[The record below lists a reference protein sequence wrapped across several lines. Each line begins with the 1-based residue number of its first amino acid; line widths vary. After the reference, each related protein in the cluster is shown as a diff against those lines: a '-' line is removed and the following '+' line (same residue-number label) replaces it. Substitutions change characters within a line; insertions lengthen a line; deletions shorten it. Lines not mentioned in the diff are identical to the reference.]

1 MQTKTILKTLGF
13 FIGWVVSLLI
23 LPMGLRLMSQPNT
36 IYTVLGIIITLALT
50 ASTFI
55 LAGKC
60 GWYASDLIS
69 EYRDSKKV
77 KQNKQ
82 E

>member
-1 MQTKTILKTLGF
+1 MKTKTILKTLGF
-13 FIGWVVSLLI
+13 FIGWVTSLLI
-23 LPMGLRLMSQPNT
+23 LPIGLRLMNQPNT
-36 IYTVLGIIITLALT
+36 IYTVLGMLISLALT
-50 ASTFI
+50 TSSIIF
-55 LAGKC
+55 AGKC
-60 GWYASDLIS
+60 GWHACDLIS